1 MIGTNANKL
10 FNEAFFLMLNYEE
23 NKDLFP
29 LWKSFS
35 FKNYPISD
43 LLEAKTILDTFL
55 IQNPDFVKAIF
66 LKSIVLRQLNY
77 TEESILYFHQTKE
90 HDLFLYPCNVYLA
103 EYYIHKLKFNDA
115 LYYLEEVNTFSP
127 NNVRVI
133 MLLALAKI
141 ELFQFQEA
149 KRYLNLLYTISSQKK
164 IIELLLENISITE
177 AIIENTSN
185 HLILKNF
192 KLKSVNYNLQLKTNL
207 TRKFNQYQEAGIPY
221 DAVNCF
227 IYALIL
233 KNITAYPNVESYFD
247 YTVNTILNFLAIEN
261 NDVILKLESI
271 HFDHDF
277 VHSYEEYQEVE
288 LLMKEDF

>member
-1 MIGTNANKL
+1 MIGTNTNKL
-10 FNEAFFLMLNYEE
+10 FNEAFFLMLNYQE

-29 LWKSFS
+29 LWRSFS
-35 FKNYPISD
+35 FKNNPIDD
-43 LLEAKTILDTFL
+43 LLKAKTILDTFL

-115 LYYLEEVNTFSP
+115 LYYLEEVNSIYP
-127 NNVRVI
+127 NNVRI
-133 MLLALAKI
+133 TMLLALVKI

-149 KRYLNLLYTISSQKK
+149 KKYLFQLQKISPQKK
-164 IIELLLENISITE
+164 VIQLLLHTISITE

-221 DAVNCF
+221 DAVNGF

-233 KNITAYPNVESYFD
+233 KNITSYPNFESYHD
-247 YTVNTILNFLAIEN
+247 YNVNTILNFLSIEN
-261 NDVILKLESI
+261 NGVILMLDSI
-271 HFDHDF
+271 NFEHDF
-277 VHSYEEYQEVE
+277 VKSYQEYQEVE

>member
-10 FNEAFFLMLNYEE
+10 FNEAFFLMLNYQE

-43 LLEAKTILDTFL
+43 LLEAKTILDAFL

-115 LYYLEEVNTFSP
+115 LYYLEEVNTFFP

-149 KRYLNLLYTISSQKK
+149 KRYLNVLYTISPEKK

-177 AIIENTSN
+177 AIIANTSN

-207 TRKFNQYQEAGIPY
+207 TRKFNQYQEANIPY

-233 KNITAYPNVESYFD
+233 KNITSYPNFEAYHHYNVH
-247 YTVNTILNFLAIEN
+247 TILNFLTIEDN
-261 NDVILKLESI
+261 NVILMLESI
-271 HFDHDF
+271 NFEKDF
-277 VHSYEEYQEVE
+277 VKSYQEYQEVE